1 MGNVLGGAQAGA
13 VGSGPTCQEILVFT
27 HVLYGTYIARPGVH
41 SHGCRSLNLGISGY
55 EDYIMHRARRYLSS
69 LFLAAALLASAAS
82 MAKAGNQDDRRYD
95 NDHVRYY
102 DRDHRDYH
110 NWDDREDRAYRR
122 YLVAKH
128 RAYRKFNRTSNRV
141 HRDYWNWRHSNPDRD

>member
-1 MGNVLGGAQAGA
+1 MRGA
-13 VGSGPTCQEILVFT
+13 
-27 HVLYGTYIARPGVH
+27 H
-41 SHGCRSLNLGISGY
+41 SHGCRNLNLGISGY
-55 EDYIMHRARRYLSS
+55 EDYIMHRIRQYLGS
-69 LFLAAALLASAAS
+69 LLLVAALLASAAS
-82 MAKAGNQDDRRYD
+82 MAKAGNQDDRRYE

-110 NWDDREDRAYRR
+110 DWNDREDRAYRR

-128 RAYRKFNRTSNRV
+128 RGYRKFHRTSTRV

>member
-1 MGNVLGGAQAGA
+1 MGPVPI
-13 VGSGPTCQEILVFT
+13 S
-27 HVLYGTYIARPGVH
+27 Y
-41 SHGCRSLNLGISGY
+41 LNSCF
-55 EDYIMHRARRYLSS
+55 H
-69 LFLAAALLASAAS
+69 
-82 MAKAGNQDDRRYD
+82 DRRYD

-110 NWDDREDRAYRR
+110 NWDDREDHAYRR

-128 RAYRKFNRTSNRV
+128 RTYRKFNRANTRV

>member
-1 MGNVLGGAQAGA
+1 MVAG
-13 VGSGPTCQEILVFT
+13 V
-27 HVLYGTYIARPGVH
+27 
-41 SHGCRSLNLGISGY
+41 LNLSISGY
-55 EDYIMHRARRYLSS
+55 EDYIMHRAHRYLGS

-82 MAKAGNQDDRRYD
+82 MAKAGNQNERRYD

-110 NWDDREDRAYRR
+110 YWDDREDRAYRR
-122 YLVAKH
+122 YLAAKH
-128 RAYRKFNRTSNRV
+128 RTYRKFNRANTRV